1 MSLDCS
7 SRPPREIPYHD
18 SRLFIMFL
26 KRVSRQTWL
35 LILLVVFCAVSLVIK
50 ENYPFS
56 NYPMYSDPDP
66 YAQVY
71 FLADHEGKP
80 LPLYEMAFVTSPN
93 LGKILRKRQ
102 QERAKALKISVKDLS
117 AEDQAAI
124 GKELVSYLRSQSAYL
139 TKSDKLPKAVQ
150 IMKTTIQ
157 FENGEVVER
166 PEVVYAES

>member
-7 SRPPREIPYHD
+7 SCHLLEIQTID
-18 SRLFIMFL
+18 SRLLLMFL
-26 KRVSRQTWL
+26 NRVSYRGWL
-35 LILLVVFCAVSLVIK
+35 LILLAAFCVISLVIK

-66 YAQVY
+66 FAHVY
-71 FLADHEGKP
+71 FLADQAGKP

-102 QERAKALKISVKDLS
+102 QDRAKALKISVKDLS
-117 AEDQAAI
+117 PEDQSAI
-124 GKELVSYLRSQSAYL
+124 GKDLVAYLRSQSAYL
-139 TKSDKLPKAVQ
+139 TKSDKLPKAVK
-150 IMKTTIQ
+150 IMRTTIQ

-166 PEVVYAES
+166 SEVLYAES

>member
-1 MSLDCS
+1 MSLDCGS
-7 SRPPREIPYHD
+7 SLPSEIQTHD
-18 SRLFIMFL
+18 LRLSIMLL
-26 KRVSRQTWL
+26 KRVSRQGL
-35 LILLVVFCAVSLVIK
+35 MLIILFVFCAGSLLVK

-66 YAQVY
+66 FAQVY

-102 QERAKALKISVKDLS
+102 QDRAKALKISVKDLS
-117 AEDQAAI
+117 PEDQASI

-150 IMKTTIQ
+150 IMRTTIQ